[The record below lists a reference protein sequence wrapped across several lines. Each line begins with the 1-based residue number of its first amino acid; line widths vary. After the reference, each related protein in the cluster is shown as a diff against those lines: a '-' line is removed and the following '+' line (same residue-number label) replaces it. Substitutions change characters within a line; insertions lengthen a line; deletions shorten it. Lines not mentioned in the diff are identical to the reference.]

1 MTNILEVAAAV
12 VQRSDGEFLLAER
25 PAGKPYAGWWEFPG
39 GKIEAG
45 ESPYHALVRELH
57 EELGIEVDVAH
68 PWLTRVYSY
77 PHATVRLHFFR
88 VVSWHGEPHGQENQ
102 RLSWQYPDAVS
113 VTPLLPANGPILRA
127 LVLPPVCAIT
137 HAAELGVEP
146 FLERLQVVLQ
156 QGVKLIQVRE
166 KAMDAAT
173 LRAFAAEVV
182 LRAHAHGARVVINGD
197 ASLAREVGA
206 DGVQLNSAQLM
217 ALTARPEL
225 MLVSASCHDRREL
238 ERAAELDLDF
248 ALLSPVLPTLSH
260 PGAPVLGWEGFARL
274 AKDLPMPVYALG
286 GVSRADLDEAWRHGA
301 HGIAMLRG
309 AWQVME

>member
-1 MTNILEVAAAV
+1 MTKILEVAAAV
-12 VQRSDGEFLLAER
+12 VQRPDGEFLLAER

-39 GKIEAG
+39 GKIEEG

-68 PWLTRVYSY
+68 PWLTRIYTY

-88 VVSWHGEPHGQENQ
+88 VVSWHGEPHGKESQH
-102 RLSWQYPDAVS
+102 LSWQYPDAVS
-113 VTPLLPANGPILRA
+113 VTPLLPANGPVLRS

-146 FLERLQVVLQ
+146 FLERLLVSLQ

-166 KAMDAAT
+166 KGMDSAT

-182 LRAHAHGARVVINGD
+182 RRAHAHGARVVINGD
-197 ASLAREVGA
+197 VALAREVGA

-217 ALTARPEL
+217 ALTARPEVE
-225 MLVSASCHDRREL
+225 LVSASCHDRHEL
-238 ERAAELDLDF
+238 DRAAELELDF
-248 ALLSPVLPTLSH
+248 VLLSPVLPTLSH

-274 AKDLPMPVYALG
+274 VKDMPMPVYALG
-286 GVSRADLDEAWRHGA
+286 GVSSANMDEARRHGA

-309 AWQVME
+309 AW

>member
-12 VQRSDGEFLLAER
+12 MQRLDGEFLLAER

-88 VVSWHGEPHGQENQ
+88 VVSWHGEPHGKESQ

-113 VTPLLPANGPILRA
+113 VTPLLPANGPVLRS

-146 FLERLQVVLQ
+146 FLERLLVSLQ

-166 KAMDAAT
+166 KGMDAAT

-182 LRAHAHGARVVINGD
+182 RRAHAHGARVVINGD
-197 ASLAREVGA
+197 VALAREVGA

-217 ALTARPEL
+217 ALTARPEVE
-225 MLVSASCHDRREL
+225 LVSASCHDRREL
-238 ERAAELDLDF
+238 ERAAELGLDF

-260 PGAPVLGWEGFARL
+260 PGAPALGWEVFAHL
-274 AKDLPMPVYALG
+274 VKGLPMPVYALG
-286 GVSRADLDEAWRHGA
+286 GVSRADLDQAWRHGA

-309 AWQVME
+309 AW

>member
-1 MTNILEVAAAV
+1 MANILEVAAAV
-12 VQRSDGEFLLAER
+12 VQRPDGEFLLAER

-39 GKIEAG
+39 GKIEEG

-68 PWLTRVYSY
+68 PWLTRIYTY

-88 VVSWHGEPHGQENQ
+88 VVSWHGEPHGKESQH
-102 RLSWQYPDAVS
+102 LSWQYPDAVS
-113 VTPLLPANGPILRA
+113 VTPLLPANGPVLRS

-146 FLERLQVVLQ
+146 FLERLLVSLQ

-166 KAMDAAT
+166 KGMDAAT

-182 LRAHAHGARVVINGD
+182 RRAHAHGARVVINGD
-197 ASLAREVGA
+197 VALAREVGA

-217 ALTARPEL
+217 ALTARPEVE
-225 MLVSASCHDRREL
+225 LVSASCHDRREL
-238 ERAAELDLDF
+238 ERAAELGLDF

-260 PGAPVLGWEGFARL
+260 PGAPALGWEVFAHL
-274 AKDLPMPVYALG
+274 VKGLPMPVYALG
-286 GVSRADLDEAWRHGA
+286 GVSRADLDQAWRHGA

-309 AWQVME
+309 AW

>member
-1 MTNILEVAAAV
+1 MNNPNILEVAAAV
-12 VQRSDGEFLLAER
+12 VQRPDGEFLLAER

-57 EELGIEVDVAH
+57 EELGIAVDVAH

-88 VVSWHGEPHGQENQ
+88 VVRWHGEPHGKENQ
-102 RLSWQYPDAVS
+102 RLSWQYPDAVT
-113 VTPLLPANGPILRA
+113 VTPLLPANGPVLRS
-127 LVLPPVCAIT
+127 LNLPPVCAIT
-137 HAAELGVEP
+137 HDAELGVGV
-146 FLERLQVVLQ
+146 FLERLQVALQ

-166 KAMDAAT
+166 KAMEAAA

-182 LRAHAHGARVVINGD
+182 RRAHSHGARVVINGD
-197 ASLAREVGA
+197 AILAREVGA

-217 ALTARPEL
+217 ALTARPE
-225 MLVSASCHDRREL
+225 MELVSASCHDRREL
-238 ERAAELDLDF
+238 DRAVELELDF
-248 ALLSPVLPTLSH
+248 VLLSPVLPTLSH

-286 GVSRADLDEAWRHGA
+286 GISRADQDEAWRHGA

-309 AWQVME
+309 AW

>member
-1 MTNILEVAAAV
+1 MANILEVAAAV
-12 VQRSDGEFLLAER
+12 VQRPDGEFLLAER

-39 GKIEAG
+39 GKIEVG

-57 EELGIEVDVAH
+57 EELGIDVDVAH

-88 VVSWHGEPHGQENQ
+88 VVSWHGEPHGKESQ
-102 RLSWQYPDAVS
+102 RLSWQHPDAVA
-113 VTPLLPANGPILRA
+113 VTPLLPANGPVLRS

-146 FLERLQVVLQ
+146 FLERLQAALQ

-166 KAMDAAT
+166 KAMDAAA

-182 LRAHAHGARVVINGD
+182 RRAHAHGARVVINGD
-197 ASLAREVGA
+197 AALAREVGA

-217 ALTARPEL
+217 ALTARPEVE
-225 MLVSASCHDRREL
+225 LVGASCHDRREL
-238 ERAAELDLDF
+238 ERAAELELDF

-274 AKDLPMPVYALG
+274 VEDLPMPVYALG
-286 GVSRADLDEAWRHGA
+286 GVSRTDLDQAWRHGA

-309 AWQVME
+309 AW